1 MNSWLC
7 KTEAVEASTGSFWH
21 VPVSLSSR
29 RMGSLL
35 HRWSLGPLWCL
46 YSSRGQPCCL
56 GRTKEGVGMRMGK
69 IMAFLNQG
77 RFKVLTV
84 LVLGTFLLLPCGDP
98 RSTRSQRL

>member
-1 MNSWLC
+1 
-7 KTEAVEASTGSFWH
+7 
-21 VPVSLSSR
+21 
-29 RMGSLL
+29 
-35 HRWSLGPLWCL
+35 
-46 YSSRGQPCCL
+46 
-56 GRTKEGVGMRMGK
+56 MRMGK